1 MNTTKKLMALLLAML
16 TANAALA
23 HDFEV
28 DGIFYKFTFLNE
40 VSVTYKGVYYDT
52 EENEYSGAVTIPET
66 VTHEGITYTVTAI
79 GDYAFYNC
87 TELTSVDIPSTVTRI
102 GEWAF
107 WLCRNLTD
115 IDIPNS
121 VSCICNDAFTA
132 TAWYDNQPDGLVYA
146 GLVAYHY
153 KGDMPDDTCIV
164 IKDGTLGIS
173 GLAFYNCS
181 GLTSIMIP
189 NSVTNISDGAFK
201 NCSGLAEIEIPNS
214 VTTIGVQAFMNTPWL
229 DNQADGLIYAGKVAY
244 IYKGT
249 MPENTNIT
257 LDEGTLGITDL
268 AFRGCSGLTS
278 IIIPDAVTNIGIFA
292 FRSCNNLKSVT
303 IGKSVALIG
312 EGAFN
317 HCESLTT
324 VICRALTPPAML
336 PYEYYFTDECFN
348 NAALL
353 VPNEAIESY
362 RNAPVWEKFVHIQ
375 PIDPEMLP
383 GDVNGDGEINIADI
397 NAVTDIILTDA
408 SEPSGDVNGDGEI
421 NIADVNAIIAIIL
434 GGSAPNPS
442 EIETITVNGVS
453 FNMVKVEG
461 GSFMMG
467 ATPEQGSYALDWEY
481 PTHQVTLSSYSI
493 GETEVTQ
500 ALWEAV
506 MGNNPSNNKGNNKPV
521 EMVTWNDCQEFIT
534 KLNQLTGKTFR
545 LPTEAEWEYAARGGN
560 KSQGYRYAGSN
571 NIDEVAW
578 YLNNIPAQSSDA
590 ENYGPQI
597 VATKA
602 PNELGIYDMSGNV
615 NEWCHDWFGDYSS
628 NAQTN
633 PIGPDAGSERVLRGG
648 YWHYKADYCR
658 VSYRNYAY
666 PWEKDGSTGL
676 RLVLNPDVDVAD
688 GHEYIDLGLPSG
700 TLWATMNIGA
710 NNPEDYGD
718 YFAWGETEPK
728 DDYNWNTN
736 KWGYYDE
743 NSKLHITKYN
753 TNSDYGPV
761 DNKIELD
768 TEDDAAYVN
777 WGSSWRMPT
786 MVQIKELINKCSWE
800 WTTRNGINGY
810 RVIGPNGNELFL
822 PATGYRYN
830 SSLYY
835 SYFEGHYWSRDLY
848 DIHPDCAYRLRIAEG
863 VRNCNVYNR
872 YFGYAVRA
880 VRVTQN

>member
-1 MNTTKKLMALLLAML
+1 MITMKATKKLMSLLLAMML
-16 TANAALA
+16 PASAIALPPY
-23 HDFEV
+23 DYDNYEFEV
-28 DGIFYKFTFLNE
+28 DGIYYKIEGDVACVTFQR
-40 VSVTYKGVYYDT
+40 YA
-52 EENEYSGAVTIPET
+52 SGM
-66 VTHEGITYTVTAI
+66 HLSDYH
-79 GDYAFYNC
+79 GD
-87 TELTSVDIPSTVTRI
+87 VVIPSTVTYQDVTYPVTTI
-102 GEWAF
+102 DYYAF
-107 WLCRNLTD
+107 NYC
-115 IDIPNS
+115 
-121 VSCICNDAFTA
+121 
-132 TAWYDNQPDGLVYA
+132 Q
-146 GLVAYHY
+146 
-153 KGDMPDDTCIV
+153 
-164 IKDGTLGIS
+164 
-173 GLAFYNCS
+173 
-181 GLTSIMIP
+181 GLTSITIP
-189 NSVTNISDGAFK
+189 ESI
-201 NCSGLAEIEIPNS
+201 
-214 VTTIGVQAFMNTPWL
+214 TTIKDCAFYLCT
-229 DNQADGLIYAGKVAY
+229 
-244 IYKGT
+244 
-249 MPENTNIT
+249 
-257 LDEGTLGITDL
+257 
-268 AFRGCSGLTS
+268 
-278 IIIPDAVTNIGIFA
+278 
-292 FRSCNNLKSVT
+292 
-303 IGKSVALIG
+303 
-312 EGAFN
+312 
-317 HCESLTT
+317 SLTCVNLLTPT
-324 VICRALTPPAML
+324 VVIEKHAFSMCSALTTITCPLTTPPAMY
-336 PYEYYFTDECFN
+336 YEECFDSPHYESATLYVPA
-348 NAALL
+348 NAVEL
-353 VPNEAIESY
+353 Y
-362 RNAPVWEKFVHIQ
+362 RNAPVWEKFVNIQ

-421 NIADVNAIIAIIL
+421 NIADVNAIIDIIL
-434 GGSAPNPS
+434 GGSAPNPT

-461 GSFMMG
+461 GTFMMG

-506 MGNNPSNNKGNNKPV
+506 MGNNPSYNKGNNKPV

-688 GHEYIDLGLPSG
+688 GHEYVDLGLPSG

-753 TNSDYGPV
+753 TNSGYGPV

-880 VRVTQN
+880 VRATQN

>member
-229 DNQADGLIYAGKVAY
+229 DNQPDGLIYAGKVAY

-292 FRSCNNLKSVT
+292 FRSCDNLKSVT

-317 HCESLTT
+317 HCEALTSI
-324 VICRALTPPAML
+324 ICRALTPPAML

-421 NIADVNAIIAIIL
+421 NIADINAIIAIIL
-434 GGSAPNPS
+434 GGSAPNPT

-461 GSFMMG
+461 GTFMMG
-467 ATPEQGSYALDWEY
+467 ATDEQISEVAHYNEY
-481 PTHQVTLSSYSI
+481 PAHQVTLSSYCI
-493 GETEVTQ
+493 GQTEVTQ
-500 ALWEAV
+500 ALWQAV
-506 MGNNPSNNKGNNKPV
+506 MGNNPSSFTSDLNNPV
-521 EMVTWNDCQEFIT
+521 EQVSWDDCQEFIS
-534 KLNQLTGKTFR
+534 KLNKMTGKTFR

-560 KSQGYRYAGSN
+560 KSQGYIYAGSN
-571 NIDEVAW
+571 DIDEVAW
-578 YLNNIPAQSSDA
+578 YSDNNG
-590 ENYGPQI
+590 EHTNL

-602 PNELGIYDMSGNV
+602 PNELGLYDMSGNV
-615 NEWCHDWFGDYSS
+615 YEWCQDRFGYYSS
-628 NAQTN
+628 EAQTN
-633 PIGPDAGSERVLRGG
+633 PTGPSSGNYRIFRGG
-648 YWHYKADYCR
+648 GWNQPARDCR
-658 VSYRNYAY
+658 VSHRYYNI
-666 PWEKDGSTGL
+666 PDGFWYNVGL
-676 RLVLNPDVDVAD
+676 RLVLVDE
-688 GHEYIDLGLPSG
+688 HEYVDLGLPSG
-700 TLWATMNIGA
+700 TLWATCNVGA
-710 NNPEDYGD
+710 TKPEDYGD

-728 DDYNWNTN
+728 QVFDWSNY
-736 KWGYYDE
+736 KWCNGTTDTF
-743 NSKLHITKYN
+743 TKYCDN
-753 TNSDYGPV
+753 AYYGSV
-761 DNKIELD
+761 DNKMELEP
-768 TEDDAAYVN
+768 EDDAAYMN
-777 WGSSWRMPT
+777 WGPEWRMPNLNQIGELCNNCSIQWT
-786 MVQIKELINKCSWE
+786 M
-800 WTTRNGINGY
+800 RNDVNGWLFT
-810 RVIGPNGNELFL
+810 GPNENTLFL
-822 PATGYRYN
+822 PATGYRWN
-830 SSLYY
+830 SSLITGG
-835 SYFEGHYWSRDLY
+835 SRGYFWSISLLSV
-848 DIHPDCAYRLRIAEG
+848 IPDSALAMALFSDGVNMNNSNYRSIG
-863 VRNCNVYNR
+863 MT
-872 YFGYAVRA
+872 VRA
-880 VRVTQN
+880 VRVTQNQ